1 MTQTMQPGYGPQG
14 YGPSPQQGP
23 PPQQYQGGPP
33 PQGYQQGP
41 PLQQYPQPAPQQ
53 NYGPPQNG
61 QQQQVWNQQPQQA
74 PSQPAQQQQE
84 TGDDSFFTGGMGGTY
99 MSFSDDRWIGVERG
113 GEIVGITEQQQT
125 DANTKQPAFWPD
137 GNKIMI
143 KIVTLQTREQD
154 DKDDRGLR
162 SAWLPASRDI
172 TKAVHEALKAGSP
185 NLIRLQIGGW
195 LFITR
200 TGSRQTT
207 QKNGAKGLPAFTYT
221 ARYIPPQQQ
230 PQHDQFF
237 GQGAP
242 QNGYP
247 TQGAQQLQQAAS
259 YVANTPQGAPQG
271 TPWQQPGAQGQQVN
285 PYAANQQAGP
295 SPQQGWQ
302 QPQGGPSL
310 QQGYGP
316 QGAPQQHQQG
326 PPGPANPFGGP
337 AQQPANQS
345 PYPNQGPPPQQQQQ
359 YPQQ

>member
-33 PQGYQQGP
+33 PQGYNQQGP
-41 PLQQYPQPAPQQ
+41 PPQQYPQPGYGPQQAPQQ
-53 NYGPPQNG
+53 NYGPPPNG

-74 PSQPAQQQQE
+74 PSQPAPQQE

-242 QNGYP
+242 QSGYP

-259 YVANTPQGAPQG
+259 YVANTPQGQPGPANM
-271 TPWQQPGAQGQQVN
+271 PWQQPGAQGQQVN
-285 PYAANQQAGP
+285 HYAAAPQG
-295 SPQQGWQ
+295 QQGWQ
-302 QPQGGPSL
+302 QPQG
-310 QQGYGP
+310 
-316 QGAPQQHQQG
+316 APQQYPQVPSPQQNYG

-337 AQQPANQS
+337 AQQPVNQS
-345 PYPNQGPPPQQQQQ
+345 PYPNQGPPPQQQQ